1 MVSEEPSSARV
12 VLGRV
17 SGLYGVKGWVRVYS
31 ETEPRE
37 GILRYSPWLLG
48 PEGLVRRVAEGRVHG
63 KGLIA
68 RLEGCEDRDQ
78 AATLIGQEI
87 AIRRD
92 QLPPPRPDE
101 FYWIDLEG
109 LAVVTSTE
117 VALGRVSHL
126 FATGANDVLVVRGE
140 RERLIPFVWGDVI
153 LDVDFARRLIRVD
166 WDPEF

>member
-1 MVSEEPSSARV
+1 MSGASSSVRV

-31 ETEPRE
+31 ETDPRE
-37 GILRYSPWLLG
+37 GILSYSPWLLG
-48 PEGLVRRVAEGRVHG
+48 PEAVSRRLIEGRVHG

-68 RLEGCEDRDQ
+68 KLEGCDDRDQ
-78 AATLIGQEI
+78 AAALIGQEI

-109 LAVVTSTE
+109 LTVVTQTDVE
-117 VALGRVSHL
+117 LGRVSHL
-126 FATGANDVLVVRGE
+126 FSTGANDVLVVQGK
-140 RERLIPFVWGDVI
+140 RERLIPFFWGDVI
-153 LDVDFARRLIRVD
+153 LDVDFDRGLIRVD
-166 WDPEF
+166 WDPAF

>member
-1 MVSEEPSSARV
+1 MSGESPSARI

-17 SGLYGVKGWVRVYS
+17 SGLYGVKGWVKVYS
-31 ETEPRE
+31 ETDPRE

-48 PEGLVRRVAEGRVHG
+48 PEGVARRVAEGKVHG

-68 RLEGCEDRDQ
+68 RLDGCEDRDQ
-78 AATLIGQEI
+78 AAALIGQEI

-109 LAVVTSTE
+109 LAVVTQADVE
-117 VALGRVSHL
+117 LGQVSHL
-126 FATGANDVLVVRGE
+126 FSTGANDVLVVQGE

-153 LDVDFARRLIRVD
+153 LDVDFDRRLIRVD
-166 WDPEF
+166 WDPDF

>member
-1 MVSEEPSSARV
+1 VSEEPPSARI

-17 SGLYGVKGWVRVYS
+17 SGLYGVKGWVKVYS
-31 ETEPRE
+31 ETDPRE

-48 PEGLVRRVAEGRVHG
+48 PEGAVRRVAEGKLHG

-68 RLEGCEDRDQ
+68 RLDGCEDRDQ
-78 AATLIGQEI
+78 AAVLIGQEI

-109 LAVVTSTE
+109 LAVVTSTDVE
-117 VALGRVSHL
+117 LGRVSHL
-126 FATGANDVLVVRGE
+126 FSTGANDVLVVEGE

-153 LDVDFARRLIRVD
+153 LDVDFDQRLIRVD